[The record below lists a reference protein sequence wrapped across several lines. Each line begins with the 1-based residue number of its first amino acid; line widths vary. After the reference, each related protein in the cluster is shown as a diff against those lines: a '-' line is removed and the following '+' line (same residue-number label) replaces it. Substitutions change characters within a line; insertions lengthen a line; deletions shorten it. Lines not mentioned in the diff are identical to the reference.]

1 MVDDLPYMK
10 ISRDLSLHHLYRVLH
25 LLGACVQFG
34 QARGLE
40 DKLPRNH
47 ARLILEGLGACNRGS
62 GETYPEHVLKR
73 SPPPATI
80 LPCFAIGQQADEAK
94 PPGRIGG
101 EAKPDS
107 PLGADSV
114 NIVSQAFCEDGGVH
128 IPGEHSLLEA
138 HRCSAV
144 AKIGGPRGGRSGA
157 MRD

>member
-1 MVDDLPYMK
+1 M
-10 ISRDLSLHHLYRVLH
+10 
-25 LLGACVQFG
+25 QFG

-47 ARLILEGLGACNRGS
+47 ARIILEGRKEGRKITHHSSRLEGLGACNRGS

-128 IPGEHSLLEA
+128 IPGEHSLLEV